1 MDNETEIGKKVQESG
16 VMSKGKS
23 HRSWYGVV
31 DGGQN
36 WTCNILEYNRYD
48 HLKRT
53 TPLQQFI
60 HF

>member
-31 DGGQN
+31 DGGWS
-36 WTCNILEYNRYD
+36 WTCNILGYD
-48 HLKRT
+48 SI
-53 TPLQQFI
+53 PLLGLNP
-60 HF
+60 